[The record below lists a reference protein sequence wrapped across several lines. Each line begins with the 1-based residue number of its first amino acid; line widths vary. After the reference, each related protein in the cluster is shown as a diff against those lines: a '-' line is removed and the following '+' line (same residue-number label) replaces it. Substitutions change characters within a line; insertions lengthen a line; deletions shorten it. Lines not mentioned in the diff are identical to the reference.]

1 MGLAGRLLGL
11 LSSALLLHQLGAL
24 SAPPD
29 SSWEAYYV
37 EAPLFETHPEPLP
50 AITTAIQAFHSGFA
64 LRHTSNGSTLAWE
77 YDAALGVLDA
87 VVPKPNGS
95 VLSWSNEGVVRRLDT
110 FNTSYWR
117 RASFQGKLANEQAA
131 QVATWIRGYN
141 RSAPAGSTGAGAPD
155 YNPFDVVDPT
165 TAELRVRSQT
175 CNDFSHDVVRHLA
188 LLGLSAQPLVPNRKC
203 RTILY
208 SSAPLVSV
216 PDTDPELVRY
226 WSGISTI
233 ARQTES
239 AHSILAAAL
248 LVDELALRRT
258 AFVRVDGRNLR
269 VALEAPF
276 ARWAYEEAA
285 NGDAKPGNWSWS

>member
-1 MGLAGRLLGL
+1 MPNT
-11 LSSALLLHQLGAL
+11 SH
-24 SAPPD
+24 APR
-29 SSWEAYYV
+29 YLR
-37 EAPLFETHPEPLP
+37 APRQARPVLETEDD
-50 AITTAIQAFHSGFA
+50 I
-64 LRHTSNGSTLAWE
+64 
-77 YDAALGVLDA
+77 
-87 VVPKPNGS
+87 
-95 VLSWSNEGVVRRLDT
+95 EGVATIVDRL
-110 FNTSYWR
+110 
-117 RASFQGKLANEQAA
+117 
-131 QVATWIRGYN
+131 
-141 RSAPAGSTGAGAPD
+141 
-155 YNPFDVVDPT
+155 FDVVDPT

-239 AHSILAAAL
+239 AHSLLAAAL